1 MTTSIARPGLV
12 NTSLDAAYAEAAERF
27 AAANPN
33 SRAIQAQAEKAM
45 PGGNTRTVLHYHPFP
60 LRFAR
65 GEGCRL
71 WDADGHELVDFL
83 GEYTA
88 GLYGHSEP
96 VIREAIKQAA
106 DDGWVLGGPNLLE
119 ARLAQTIVDRF
130 PAVERV
136 RFTNSGTEANLMAV
150 GAARAFTGRDRVM
163 VFRGAYHGGVLY
175 FGGSPLNVPFDY
187 VMADYNDP
195 QGAAALIREQ
205 GDNLACVLVEPMS
218 GSGGCIPGST
228 GFLEALRAA
237 TAETGALLIFDEVM
251 TSRLSGEGLHGMLG
265 IRPDLITLGKYLGG
279 GLSFGAFGGRAD
291 ILDRFDPR
299 RPDGWPHAGTFNN
312 NVFTMSAGL
321 AGLTHVYTPD
331 RAVMLNAAGD
341 SLRGRLNDA
350 IIRRGLPMVVTGR
363 GSMMAVHPGV
373 TAPLSPPEAGKR
385 PRKLVDLMH
394 LDLIAAGIYTA
405 RRGMAVLSL
414 PMGAPEF
421 DRFAAAFEEFL
432 DARRPVIE
440 AAGEGLA

>member
-1 MTTSIARPGLV
+1 MTTTLANSD
-12 NTSLDAAYAEAAERF
+12 LDAAYGDAAERF
-27 AAANPN
+27 VATNPK
-33 SRAIQAQAEKAM
+33 SRIIQEQAEKAM

-65 GEGCRL
+65 GEGCYL
-71 WDADGHELVDFL
+71 WDADGHQLVDFL

-88 GLYGHSEP
+88 GLYGHSDP
-96 VIREAIKQAA
+96 VIRDAIKQAA

-119 ARLAQTIVDRF
+119 ARLAQAVVDRF

-136 RFTNSGTEANLMAV
+136 RFTNSGTEANMMAV
-150 GAARAFTGRDRVM
+150 AAARAFTGRDRVM

-175 FGGSPLNVPFDY
+175 FAGSPLNAPFDY
-187 VMADYNDP
+187 VMADYNDAE
-195 QGAAALIREQ
+195 GAAALIREQ
-205 GDNLACVLVEPMS
+205 GDRLACVLVEPMC
-218 GSGGCIPGST
+218 GSGGCIPGT
-228 GFLEALRAA
+228 EAFLEALRGA
-237 TAETGALLIFDEVM
+237 TEATGALLIFDEVM
-251 TSRLSGEGLHGMLG
+251 TSRLSPEGLHGLLG
-265 IRPDLITLGKYLGG
+265 IRPDLISLGKYLGG

-299 RPDGWPHAGTFNN
+299 RPDAWPHAGTFNN

-321 AGLTHVYTPD
+321 AGLTHLYTPE

-341 SLRGRLNDA
+341 SLRGRMNDA
-350 IIRRGLPMVVTGR
+350 IARRGLPMIVTGR
-363 GSMMAVHPGV
+363 GSMMAVHPGS
-373 TAPLSPPEAGKR
+373 TAPVSPPEAGKR

-405 RRGMAVLSL
+405 RRGMSVLSL
-414 PMGAPEF
+414 PMGAAEF
-421 DRFAAAFEEFL
+421 DRYMAGFEEFL

-440 AAGEGLA
+440 RAGEMVR

>member
-1 MTTSIARPGLV
+1 MSKTLV
-12 NTSLDAAYAEAAERF
+12 NTSLDAAYAEAAERL
-27 AAANPN
+27 AAANPK
-33 SRAIQAQAEKAM
+33 SRAIQEQAEKAM

-65 GEGCRL
+65 GEGCYL

-96 VIREAIKQAA
+96 VIRDAIKQAA

-130 PAVERV
+130 PALERV
-136 RFTNSGTEANLMAV
+136 RFTNSGTEANLMAIA
-150 GAARAFTGRDRVM
+150 AARAFTGRDRVM
-163 VFRGAYHGGVLY
+163 VFKGAYHGGVLY

-187 VMADYNDP
+187 VMGDYNDP
-195 QGAAALIREQ
+195 EGAAAMIRAQ
-205 GDNLACVLVEPMS
+205 GDRLACVLVEPMC
-218 GSGGCIPGST
+218 GSGGCLPGSEA
-228 GFLEALRAA
+228 FLESLRSA
-237 TAETGALLIFDEVM
+237 TAETGALLVFDEVM
-251 TSRLSGEGLHGMLG
+251 TSRLSGEGLHGLLG
-265 IRPDLITLGKYLGG
+265 ITPDLMTLGKYLGG

-321 AGLTHVYTPD
+321 AGLTHVYTPE

-350 IIRRGLPMVVTGR
+350 IARRGLPMIVTGR
-363 GSMMAVHPGV
+363 GSMMAVHPGA
-373 TAPLSPPEAGKR
+373 TAPQSPPESGRR

-394 LDLIAAGIYTA
+394 LDLIAGGVYTA

-432 DARRPVIE
+432 DARKGVIE
-440 AAGEGLA
+440 EAGGSVAGRSAG

>member
-1 MTTSIARPGLV
+1 MSTTLV
-12 NTSLDAAYAEAAERF
+12 NADLEAAYAEAADRF
-27 AAANPN
+27 VAANPK
-33 SRAIQAQAEKAM
+33 SAAIQEQALKAM

-65 GEGCRL
+65 GEDCRL

-119 ARLAQTIVDRF
+119 ARLAQTVVDRF
-130 PAVERV
+130 PALERV
-136 RFTNSGTEANLMAV
+136 RFTNSGTEANLMAIA
-150 GAARAFTGRDRVM
+150 AARAFTGRDRVM

-175 FGGSPLNVPFDY
+175 FGGSPLNAPFDY
-187 VMADYNDP
+187 VMGDYNDP
-195 QGAAALIREQ
+195 EGSAALIREQ
-205 GDNLACVLVEPMS
+205 GDRLACVLVEPMC
-218 GSGGCIPGST
+218 GSGGCLPGSDA
-228 GFLEALRAA
+228 FLEALREA
-237 TAETGALLIFDEVM
+237 TEATGALLIFDEVM
-251 TSRLSGEGLHGMLG
+251 TSRLSAEGLHGMLG
-265 IRPDLITLGKYLGG
+265 IRPDLVTLGKYLGG
-279 GLSFGAFGGRAD
+279 GLGFGAFGGRAD
-291 ILDRFDPR
+291 LLDRFDPR
-299 RPDGWPHAGTFNN
+299 RPDAWPHAGTFNN

-321 AGLTHVYTPD
+321 AGLTHVYTPN

-350 IIRRGLPMVVTGR
+350 IVRRGLPMVVTGR
-363 GSMMAVHPGV
+363 GSMMAVHSGA
-373 TAPLSPPEAGKR
+373 TAPTSPPEAGR
-385 PRKLVDLMH
+385 RSRRLIDLMH

-421 DRFAAAFEEFL
+421 DRFVSGFEEFL
-432 DARRPVIE
+432 EARRTVIE
-440 AAGEGLA
+440 AAAPSA